1 MKYLLLLVLFIFSG
15 QIIYAQNLEI
25 SKSLSDS
32 NFFKAKNNYSQIITT
47 ETYKMYRHKSF
58 AFYKKLPH
66 LNNFEYLK
74 DEVGFEKWII
84 TNISLT
90 KFENVDEAIDMRK
103 TILQLEAKLIDDNF
117 ETYELLKQASPE
129 QLKIILKSELRPL
142 ELSYN

>member
-1 MKYLLLLVLFIFSG
+1 MLIFSG
-15 QIIYAQNLEI
+15 QFIYSQNLEV
-25 SKSLSDS
+25 SKSLSEID
-32 NFFKAKNNYSQIITT
+32 FFKAKNNYTQIITT

-58 AFYKKLPH
+58 AFYKKLPRFT
-66 LNNFEYLK
+66 NFEYLK

-103 TILQLEAKLIDDNF
+103 TILQLETKLIDDNS

-129 QLKIILKSELRPL
+129 QLKVILKSELRPL

>member
-74 DEVGFEKWII
+74 DEVAFEKWII

-90 KFENVDEAIDMRK
+90 KFKNVDEAIDMRK
-103 TILQLEAKLIDDNF
+103 TILQLEAKLIDDNL